1 MRTLTAKQKKLL
13 DKWYE
18 ENKSKTYIGYFFDLE
33 KCEAFSL
40 ELLEK
45 LEEINDTEI
54 LYQAI
59 NSYIGDK
66 VMKK

>member
-1 MRTLTAKQKKLL
+1 MRGLTAKQKKLL
-13 DKWYE
+13 DKWYK
-18 ENKSKTYIGYFFDLE
+18 ENKSKTHIGILFDLG

-40 ELLEK
+40 ELLER

-59 NSYIGDK
+59 NSYIADK